1 MDVELEPEGVGI
13 EQLEGEVLALFPAPG
28 HAERVWLVEALL
40 GVRKDVAWLQDHF
53 GGESDL
59 QLLLDL
65 LELWRNRV
73 PPEQRQ
79 LQRRPLTGDHDAAGI
94 MVGDHKRTQP
104 LGLQV
109 FRGLLWLVLRQ
120 KRRLNQPSS
129 SAIRDLSAAIRA
141 ARAPT
146 TPAAEALGSVLP
158 ALGRATSIE
167 EAIDALSLL
176 ATAQHQSL
184 SKLWT
189 GWLLPALKAVV
200 AEGVARRPPQLP
212 VEPPRRPPFRR
223 RQARV
228 PADVEEERL
237 ETTDGPQVRRL
248 IRSRPF
254 DGRMPHEPAE
264 EFGDATYHVTVPG
277 KGEGLPESLAR
288 FYAQRAIWTGN
299 GYLLTNHVDVLLPD
313 VFGLVLR
320 KLVER
325 LERTPPAGGGIALGA
340 LGCLLKALSG
350 RTTAGLKAFRVGA
363 SGQVGPIAG
372 GTLDGD
378 AGLIWIP
385 VFWKVS
391 AEEAPADHTDEG
403 LHPAFGYFRSNS
415 AQRTLLAP
423 VSDRLAL
430 PMPKP
435 VRDVFRS
442 HRVTLEALARTDV
455 EVLDQAMKALLL
467 DIRNEL
473 SVPVSIGGLRRSLGA
488 LVMEQCGDPTM
499 AQLICGESLGGT
511 MAPLSYYAPKMKTVA
526 EVYRATLS
534 EHFGSSPLWRIP
546 AQATRVGSELLVTL
560 ETAQRLA
567 SSSAR
572 LAPECPST
580 LSTQTNLVKAH
591 RRIADHLARMIMG
604 TTGHR
609 PSEALFEITL
619 TDIDLDSG
627 AALFR
632 DKRHDLAHD
641 PRLACVP
648 RIVIEQ
654 IRAYRRHIHYL
665 RYRIPSLSAKLEEV
679 LHGGR
684 PLLFDLKDAGELIQ
698 PTLAQVAARS
708 PEEWNQLPW
717 NWSRTWIRTRA
728 LEDGAPAFLIAAQ
741 LGHFDSIGYPYSNQS
756 PTEPLDVI
764 ARTRPWLDKLAK
776 RQGWSV
782 VESDLATESPSDS
795 HSDLTVLRD
804 WRRDI
809 ACAQEAARAAHR
821 QWELRLKVERHR
833 LRAESLLAVLSH
845 PSLIE
850 SGLAAAY
857 ADPACS
863 VLAEAIETLG
873 VDDIRDDVVVAC
885 GDDAIAASAR
895 VRALKEVLRRLSK
908 RANVSAPPLPV
919 PIAVRRPLDNQFFQ
933 GACLALTQIT
943 SLRRNVQVRSQL
955 RSPRRTFKLQVARTV
970 ETLIIFGG
978 VENVDTVRAL
988 LQARP
993 KAMPSARIVDLLL
1006 VPVSEGRCVALRG
1019 IAALALAA
1027 LASEFPDEPIPDD
1040 AEIVAELLTLLPA
1053 WVADKQSSGSEL
1065 LVRLCSTAAV
1075 ANRFEYSPAARFA
1088 LDPEVGSIQAS
1099 LEEQIAFIDADPV
1112 GSVRHTPP
1120 GGNVAPA
1127 GGNGRVKTAD
1137 TGTIARRATAR
1148 RQYASLTALIPKPGK
1163 ALKLP
1168 LTGITIPATSIQ
1180 IERTRDQVIAE
1191 LRAWLATARE
1201 RGELWPIVRMLGEW
1215 ILAEAER
1222 RHAKGR
1228 RLANRS
1234 VATYLTR
1241 IGSAL
1246 VRVLGELELTQWD
1259 ERTLEDAYAYALD
1272 ASKDSKHKVA
1282 SALLSFHHFCES
1294 RFDLP
1299 DADMGDVHA
1308 ALGSRKRR
1316 VDAAM
1321 ILPVERDEALLRLK
1335 EQAWGMSA
1343 DVLAGR
1349 RARLAEFVGTFVAR
1363 TGARISEPLGVRV
1376 ADVGLRPSG
1385 DVWAIIRSNRMR
1397 QLKTQ
1402 AGRRSVMFE
1411 AAASEDRKLIWSWRE
1426 SVRRHAPPG
1435 RAGAAF
1441 LTAELDD
1448 PRAFGEHGVV
1458 STLIRSELARAT
1470 GRPSERLH
1478 RLRHLRAQE
1487 AIMAMALSGEDA
1499 RALDLSPF
1507 AEGRALQPRD
1517 FAGASVP
1524 LGHSHWMTT
1533 IQWYLHVPWVLQS
1546 RAASRC
1552 SRAYF
1557 GRQAVAGALGYT
1569 PAFFDN
1575 LLREGATVSQEVAW
1589 FNRFR
1594 PARVPP
1600 QPGESKSVPAQST
1613 WRWTARRVANLL
1625 TEAGRCKDL
1634 ESAVR
1639 LSGAPLEAVSALTRC
1654 AGRWERK
1661 LGRRLL
1667 PELAAGVRRMASSK
1681 ALRRLEADSAIEVLW
1696 DRFDQGDAQSREAIL
1711 QVVEAMFAELLP
1723 GSGETLTIPRV
1734 EAERL
1739 QQLLIVEGI
1748 PEMDIRV
1755 EVDAYDMAKISAQR
1769 VVHLNTDEK
1778 SAPYGLR
1785 RVLSVIGIAAMTQG
1799 SD

>member
-1 MDVELEPEGVGI
+1 MVLEPAIAGI
-13 EQLEGEVLALFPAPG
+13 EQLEKEVLALFPAPG
-28 HAERVWLVEALL
+28 PAERVWLVEALL
-40 GVRKDVAWLQDHF
+40 GVREDVAWLQGHF
-53 GGESDL
+53 GGEPDL
-59 QLLLDL
+59 LPDL
-65 LELWRNRV
+65 LELWRRQV

-79 LQRRPLTGDHDAAGI
+79 LQRQPLAGDHDAAGI
-94 MVGDHKRTQP
+94 IVGDHKRAQP
-104 LGLQV
+104 PGLQV
-109 FRGLLWLVLRQ
+109 LRGLLWLVLRQ
-120 KRRLNQPSS
+120 KRRLDQPAS
-129 SAIRDLSAAIRA
+129 SAIHDLAAALRA
-141 ARAPT
+141 ARTPT

-158 ALGRATSIE
+158 SLGRATSVE
-167 EAIDALSLL
+167 QAIDALAPL
-176 ATAQHQSL
+176 AATQHQSL

-189 GWLLPALKAVV
+189 GWLLPALKALV
-200 AEGVARRPPQLP
+200 AEEPVRRPAPP
-212 VEPPRRPPFRR
+212 VEPPRRPLFRR
-223 RQARV
+223 RRARV

-237 ETTDGPQVRRL
+237 ETTDGPQVSRL
-248 IRSRPF
+248 VRSRPF
-254 DGRMPHEPAE
+254 DGQMPHEPAE
-264 EFGDATYHVTVPG
+264 EFGDSTYHVTVPG

-299 GYLLTNHVDVLLPD
+299 GHLLTNHVDVLLPD

-320 KLVER
+320 TLVDL
-325 LERTPPAGGGIALGA
+325 LEKTPPAGGAALGA

-350 RTTAGLKAFRVGA
+350 RTTAGVQAFRVGV

-378 AGLIWIP
+378 AGLMWIP
-385 VFWKVS
+385 VFWKVN
-391 AEEAPADHTDEG
+391 AEEDSADPADEG
-403 LHPAFGYFRSNS
+403 AHPALGYFRPNL
-415 AQRTLLAP
+415 AQRKLLAP

-442 HRVTLEALARTDV
+442 HRATLEALATTDA
-455 EVLDQAMKALLL
+455 EALDRAMAAVLA
-467 DIRNEL
+467 DIRNEQA
-473 SVPVSIGGLRRSLGA
+473 VPVSIGGLRRSLGA
-488 LVMEQCGDPTM
+488 LVTEQCGDPAM
-499 AQLICGESLGGT
+499 AQLICGESLGRT

-526 EVYRATLS
+526 EIYRATLS
-534 EHFGSSPLWRIP
+534 EHFGASPLWRIP
-546 AQATRVGSELLVTL
+546 AQATRIGSELLVTL
-560 ETAQRLA
+560 DAAQNLA

-572 LAPECPST
+572 RASECPSGPSKQGT
-580 LSTQTNLVKAH
+580 LVNAH
-591 RRIADHLARMIMG
+591 RRIADHLARMIVG

-619 TDIDLDSG
+619 ADVDLDSG

-654 IRAYRRHIHYL
+654 IRAYLRHIHHL
-665 RYRIPSLSAKLEEV
+665 RHSIPSLSGELTEV

-684 PLLFDLKDAGELIQ
+684 PLLFDLNDAGEIVQ
-698 PTLAQVAARS
+698 PTLAQVVARS
-708 PEEWNQLPW
+708 PEAWSQLPW
-717 NWSRTWIRTRA
+717 NWSRTWIRTSA
-728 LEDGAPAFLIAAQ
+728 VEGGAPAFLIAAQ

-756 PTEPLDVI
+756 PTEPLDVVV
-764 ARTRPWLDKLAK
+764 RTQPWLDKLAK
-776 RQGWSV
+776 RLGWSV
-782 VESDLATESPSDS
+782 VESDLSADS
-795 HSDLTVLRD
+795 SSAAHIDLPALRD
-804 WRRDI
+804 WRPDI
-809 ACAQEAARAAHR
+809 ARVRETARSAHR
-821 QWELRLKVERHR
+821 QWVQRLKVERHK
-833 LRAESLLAVLSH
+833 LRAESLAAALSH

-857 ADPACS
+857 ADPASS
-863 VLAEAIETLG
+863 VLAEAIETLD
-873 VDDIRDDVVVAC
+873 VDDIRDDMVVAC

-908 RANVSAPPLPV
+908 RANVSLPPLPV
-919 PIAVRRPLDNQFFQ
+919 PIAVRRPLDNPFFQ

-943 SLRRNVQVRSQL
+943 ALRRHVQARSQL

-970 ETLIIFGG
+970 EALIIFGG
-978 VENVDTVRAL
+978 VDDVDTVRAL
-988 LQARP
+988 LLARS
-993 KAMPSARIVDLLL
+993 KATPSAKIVDLLL

-1027 LASEFPDEPIPDD
+1027 LASEFPDEPLPDD
-1040 AEIVAELLTLLPA
+1040 AEVEAALLTLLPA
-1053 WVADKQSSGSEL
+1053 WAVGKKSPGSGL
-1065 LVRLCSTAAV
+1065 PARLCSTVAV

-1112 GSVRHTPP
+1112 GPLRPTS
-1120 GGNVAPA
+1120 GNVAPA
-1127 GGNGRVKTAD
+1127 GANDHVEAAD
-1137 TGTIARRATAR
+1137 TGTIARQTTAR

-1163 ALKLP
+1163 ALTLP

-1180 IERTRDQVIAE
+1180 TERTRDQVIAE
-1191 LRAWLATARE
+1191 LQEWLATGPE

-1215 ILAEAER
+1215 VLAEAER
-1222 RHAKGR
+1222 RQANGH
-1228 RLANRS
+1228 RLANRT

-1246 VRVLGELELTQWD
+1246 VRILGELELTQWD

-1272 ASKDSKHKVA
+1272 ASKDAKHKVA
-1282 SALLSFHHFCES
+1282 SALLSFHRFCES

-1299 DADMGDVHA
+1299 DADLGDVHA
-1308 ALGSRKRR
+1308 ALGDSKRR

-1321 ILPVERDEALLRLK
+1321 ILPVERDEALLRLRK
-1335 EQAWGMSA
+1335 QAWEVSA
-1343 DVLAGR
+1343 HALDGR
-1349 RARLAEFVGTFVAR
+1349 RARLAELVGIFVAR

-1385 DVWAIIRSNRMR
+1385 DVLAIIRPNRMR

-1402 AGRRSVMFE
+1402 AGRRSIMFE
-1411 AAASEDRKLIWSWRE
+1411 AAAGEDQKLIWSWRE

-1448 PRAFGEHGVV
+1448 SRAFGEHGVV
-1458 STLIRSELARAT
+1458 SAMIRSELARAT

-1487 AIMAMALSGEDA
+1487 AITAVALSVEDA
-1499 RALDLSPF
+1499 CALSLSPF
-1507 AEGRALQPRD
+1507 AEDRALQPRD
-1517 FAGASVP
+1517 FAATSVP

-1533 IQWYLHVPWVLQS
+1533 IQWYVHVPCVLQS
-1546 RAASRC
+1546 RAASRL
-1552 SRAYF
+1552 SKDYF

-1575 LLREGATVSQEVAW
+1575 LLREGATLSQEVAW

-1594 PARVPP
+1594 PARVAP
-1600 QPGESKSVPAQST
+1600 QSRELKSVPVQST
-1613 WRWTARRVANLL
+1613 WQWTARRVASLL

-1639 LSGAPLEAVSALTRC
+1639 LSGAPLDAVPALTRC
-1654 AGRWERK
+1654 AARWERK

-1667 PELAAGVRRMASSK
+1667 PEFAEGVQRIAPGK
-1681 ALRRLEADSAIEVLW
+1681 ALRRLEGDSAIEVLW
-1696 DRFDQGDAQSREAIL
+1696 DRFDQGDAQSRQVIL
-1711 QVVEAMFAELLP
+1711 KVVDAVFAELLP
-1723 GSGETLTIPRV
+1723 GSGETLSIPRV

-1739 QQLLIVEGI
+1739 KQLLMVEGI
-1748 PEMDIRV
+1748 PEKDIKTDL
-1755 EVDAYDMAKISAQR
+1755 DAYDVAKLRVQR
-1769 VVHLNTDEK
+1769 VAEPGTEGRTAL
-1778 SAPYGLR
+1778 YGLR
-1785 RVLSVIGIAAMTQG
+1785 RVLAVIGVAAMVQG